1 MDKNYSF
8 YRGYLKRELAV
19 DGEPGLLAATEVVQ
33 AVCDAG
39 FQRNGFSMKSYPS
52 SPHCYFKFAKT
63 PKEGMYKLRAVKKT
77 NMTTLDILI
86 DTRIHPCFVM
96 IEKNTDW
103 QDEKEEVVDT
113 VELGINIGAEIFNWH
128 IDLKEY
134 RADSTEH
141 LEEFISALSYMKD
154 IEDMHEKHNSTVQIG
169 QLILKVNG
177 NNYYNDD
184 MKMKEH
190 EEDELKEERKMEIA
204 ETQIGTIGRKKLSL
218 QKLACA
224 IENSQKYFW
233 GNSSY
238 GVVFCL
244 CRDDYGMEPNK
255 SAFENLVVNLPYTKK
270 LSFVC
275 TENTIANAF
284 QNNPIFCD
292 NVNNWD
298 SKNPMARIIKLRD
311 ELRKQLNS

>member
-1 MDKNYSF
+1 MEKDYSF

-63 PKEGMYKLRAVKKT
+63 PKDGMYKLRAVKKT

-96 IEKNTDW
+96 MEKNTDW
-103 QDEKEEVVDT
+103 QDVKEEVKDT

-134 RADSTEH
+134 HADSTEH

-154 IEDMHEKHNSTVQIG
+154 KEDMHEKHNSSVQIG

-184 MKMKEH
+184 MKT
-190 EEDELKEERKMEIA
+190 EESTEATEETQPVDNDTVQKLKPLFYNNEDNVWRFLKEIDSMPPNNITDLVNQWVKD
-204 ETQIGTIGRKKLSL
+204 KLISD
-218 QKLACA
+218 
-224 IENSQKYFW
+224 Y
-233 GNSSY
+233 GNSRK
-238 GVVFCL
+238 GEL
-244 CRDDYGMEPNK
+244 WDILNK
-255 SAFENLVVNLPYTKK
+255 AGLYTK
-270 LSFVC
+270 SR
-275 TENTIANAF
+275 
-284 QNNPIFCD
+284 QNWNRRVF
-292 NVNNWD
+292 
-298 SKNPMARIIKLRD
+298 
-311 ELRKQLNS
+311 

>member
-1 MDKNYSF
+1 MEKDYSF

-63 PKEGMYKLRAVKKT
+63 PKDGMYKLRAVKKT

-96 IEKNTDW
+96 MEKNTDW
-103 QDEKEEVVDT
+103 QDVKEEVKDT

-134 RADSTEH
+134 HADSTEH

-154 IEDMHEKHNSTVQIG
+154 KEDMHEKHNSSVQIG

-184 MKMKEH
+184 IYN
-190 EEDELKEERKMEIA
+190 EESTEVAEETQPVDNDTVQKLKPLFYNNEDNVWRFLKEIDSMPPNDITDLVNQWVKD
-204 ETQIGTIGRKKLSL
+204 KLISD
-218 QKLACA
+218 
-224 IENSQKYFW
+224 Y
-233 GNSSY
+233 GNSRKGELWKILHDANLYSRTIQNWNRR
-238 GVVFCL
+238 VF
-244 CRDDYGMEPNK
+244 
-255 SAFENLVVNLPYTKK
+255 
-270 LSFVC
+270 
-275 TENTIANAF
+275 
-284 QNNPIFCD
+284 
-292 NVNNWD
+292 
-298 SKNPMARIIKLRD
+298 
-311 ELRKQLNS
+311 

>member
-1 MDKNYSF
+1 MEKDYSF

-63 PKEGMYKLRAVKKT
+63 PKDGMYKLRAVKKT

-96 IEKNTDW
+96 MEKNTDW
-103 QDEKEEVVDT
+103 QDVKEEVKDT

-134 RADSTEH
+134 HADSTEH

-154 IEDMHEKHNSTVQIG
+154 KEDMHEKHNNTVQIG

-184 MKMKEH
+184 IYKE
-190 EEDELKEERKMEIA
+190 EPTDVAEDAQPVDNDTVQKLKPLFYNNEDNVWRFLKEIDSMPPNDITDLVNQWVKD
-204 ETQIGTIGRKKLSL
+204 KLISD
-218 QKLACA
+218 
-224 IENSQKYFW
+224 Y
-233 GNSSY
+233 GNSRKGELWKILHDANLYSRTLQNWNRR
-238 GVVFCL
+238 VF
-244 CRDDYGMEPNK
+244 
-255 SAFENLVVNLPYTKK
+255 
-270 LSFVC
+270 
-275 TENTIANAF
+275 
-284 QNNPIFCD
+284 
-292 NVNNWD
+292 
-298 SKNPMARIIKLRD
+298 
-311 ELRKQLNS
+311 

>member
-1 MDKNYSF
+1 MEKDYSF

-63 PKEGMYKLRAVKKT
+63 PKDGMYKLRAVKKT

-96 IEKNTDW
+96 MEKNTDW
-103 QDEKEEVVDT
+103 QDVKEEVKDT

-134 RADSTEH
+134 HADSTEH

-154 IEDMHEKHNSTVQIG
+154 KEDMHEKHNNTVQIG

-184 MKMKEH
+184 IYKE
-190 EEDELKEERKMEIA
+190 EPTDVAEDAQPVDNDTVQKLKPLFYNNEDNVWRFLKEIDSMPPNDITDLVNQWVKD
-204 ETQIGTIGRKKLSL
+204 KLISD
-218 QKLACA
+218 
-224 IENSQKYFW
+224 Y
-233 GNSSY
+233 GNSRKGELWKILHDANLYSRTIQNWNRR
-238 GVVFCL
+238 VF
-244 CRDDYGMEPNK
+244 
-255 SAFENLVVNLPYTKK
+255 
-270 LSFVC
+270 
-275 TENTIANAF
+275 
-284 QNNPIFCD
+284 
-292 NVNNWD
+292 
-298 SKNPMARIIKLRD
+298 
-311 ELRKQLNS
+311 

>member
-1 MDKNYSF
+1 MEKDYSF

-63 PKEGMYKLRAVKKT
+63 PKDGMYKLRAVKKT

-96 IEKNTDW
+96 MEKNTDW
-103 QDEKEEVVDT
+103 QDEKKEVKDT
-113 VELGINIGAEIFNWH
+113 VELGINIGAKIFNWH

-134 RADSTEH
+134 HADSTEH

-154 IEDMHEKHNSTVQIG
+154 KEDMHEKHNSTVLIG
-169 QLILKVNG
+169 QLILKMNG

-184 MKMKEH
+184 MKMKEDVI
-190 EEDELKEERKMEIA
+190 EG
-204 ETQIGTIGRKKLSL
+204 TQFGTIGRKKLSL

-224 IENSQKYFW
+224 IENCQKYFW

-244 CRDDYGMEPNK
+244 CRDDYE
-255 SAFENLVVNLPYTKK
+255 V
-270 LSFVC
+270 
-275 TENTIANAF
+275 
-284 QNNPIFCD
+284 
-292 NVNNWD
+292 
-298 SKNPMARIIKLRD
+298 
-311 ELRKQLNS
+311 